1 MGLLAKL
8 GVPCDWTLCATDP
21 VAVQVHVTVL
31 PTATLS
37 IAGFWV
43 PLWALLNRM
52 FPTTISPAGPPPP
65 PPPPPLPPPPPPPP
79 PYVGDLQPASA
90 ASASKPIT
98 AVAIRMSFSSARCLA
113 RARIAPSS
121 SDKGTAQVERPLAAS
136 ITGARLAIAPRWQ
149 YQTRRL
155 GQARNSGTDLSDEG
169 LHEIR
174 RSARTSRRSG
184 PDRHSWLPPSSRE
197 SGCGRCSPSWPRG
210 PARWRFERR

>member
-65 PPPPPLPPPPPPPP
+65 PPPPPP

-98 AVAIRMSFSSARCLA
+98 AVAIRMSFSSARRLA

-136 ITGARLAIAPRWQ
+136 STEARLVIAPRWQ

-174 RSARTSRRSG
+174 RSARTSRRIG
-184 PDRHSWLPPSSRE
+184 PGRHW
-197 SGCGRCSPSWPRG
+197 C
-210 PARWRFERR
+210 